1 MGLCEKCDDR
11 ASGRLNCDLTS
22 EGEGD
27 IVHVREKGEE
37 RTGNGLRKMRGDGEK
52 NDRKSDALKGY

>member
-1 MGLCEKCDDR
+1 MGLGKKCDDR
-11 ASGRLNCDLTS
+11 ASGRLDCDLTY
-22 EGEGD
+22 EGGEGD

-37 RTGNGLRKMRGDGEK
+37 REWIERNEGGREK

>member
-1 MGLCEKCDDR
+1 MGLGKKCDDR
-11 ASGRLNCDLTS
+11 ASGRLDCDLTS
-22 EGEGD
+22 EGGEGD

-37 RTGNGLRKMRGDGEK
+37 REWIERNEGGRGK